1 MQDMRD
7 CYDSL
12 LFAAAAKP
20 NSAYGKHY
28 SSHLFVN
35 IAHVV
40 SLYSSLIMYSKL
52 LNWLCV
58 FVLLCSSVPHICLQM
73 FRSQIEHAHLHTHLY
88 FFYLSYVMSQTIED
102 TSLHFQFP

>member
-1 MQDMRD
+1 MRD

-12 LFAAAAKP
+12 VFAAAATP

-58 FVLLCSSVPHICLQM
+58 LFCYVPQFLINVSKCLGHKLNMHTYTHIYISFTCRM
-73 FRSQIEHAHLHTHLY
+73 
-88 FFYLSYVMSQTIED
+88 
-102 TSLHFQFP
+102 